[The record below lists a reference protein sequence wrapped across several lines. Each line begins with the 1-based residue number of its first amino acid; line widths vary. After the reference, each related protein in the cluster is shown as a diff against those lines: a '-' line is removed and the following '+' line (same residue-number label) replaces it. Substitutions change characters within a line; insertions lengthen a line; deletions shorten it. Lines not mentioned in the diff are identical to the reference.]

1 MLCRAYRVMG
11 YDFSYRSVRRKIRKL
26 DRAMRDFP
34 TNFRRCLHKGIKQC
48 DYGVARA
55 VARIAERAIVFGQA
69 RRDPMGIIRTCDEPK
84 LDGLRTHIVCID
96 EHGPFSKEHM
106 GFVTVKKE
114 ASDE

>member
-1 MLCRAYRVMG
+1 MLCRAYRIMG

-34 TNFRRCLHKGIKQC
+34 TNVRRCLHKGIKQC

-55 VARIAERAIVFGQA
+55 VAHIAERSIVFGQA
-69 RRDPMGIIRTCDEPK
+69 RRDPIGIVRTCDEPK
-84 LDGLRTHIVCID
+84 LDGLRTHIICID
-96 EHGPFSKEHM
+96 EHM